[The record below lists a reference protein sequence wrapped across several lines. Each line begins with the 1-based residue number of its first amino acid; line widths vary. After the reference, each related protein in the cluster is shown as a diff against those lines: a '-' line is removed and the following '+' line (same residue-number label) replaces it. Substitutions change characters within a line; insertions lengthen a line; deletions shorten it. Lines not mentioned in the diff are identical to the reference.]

1 MGAKYIVVFGDS
13 PMVVQKMK
21 GEFQYFDGLLNNYVD
36 QCFDLYIRLLS
47 TIYLE
52 KEI

>member
-1 MGAKYIVVFGDS
+1 MRAKYIDVFGDS

-21 GEFQYFDGLLNNYVD
+21 GEFQCFDELLNNYLD
-36 QCFDLYIRLLS
+36 RYLDLYIRLRS
-47 TIYLE
+47 IIYLE

>member
-1 MGAKYIVVFGDS
+1 MGPKYIDAFGDS
-13 PMVVQKMK
+13 PMVVEKMK
-21 GEFQYFDGLLNNYVD
+21 GEFQCFDGLLNNYLD
-36 QCFDLYIRLLS
+36 RCLDLYIRLLS